1 MAAEQCAPL
10 TEKQVRVVPTTTV
23 PQGVSALAY
32 MEPDQ
37 SADELDAAFRETA
50 ESVHTAL
57 ITYAARDSEYDG
69 QIIKAGEHLVLLDGK
84 LLGSYPDVE
93 PLFEDLNRA
102 FEPMN
107 PEFLTIY
114 FGADVTVED
123 AEEAKAVLGEHF
135 PDADIS
141 VVDGG
146 QPVYYYMISA
156 E

>member
-1 MAAEQCAPL
+1 M
-10 TEKQVRVVPTTTV
+10 
-23 PQGVSALAY
+23 AY

-37 SADELDAAFRETA
+37 GPDDMEESFKESAGR
-50 ESVHTAL
+50 VHTAL

-69 QIIKAGEHLVLLDGK
+69 QIIKAGEHLVLVDGK
-84 LLGSYPDVE
+84 LLGSYPDVDAV
-93 PLFEDLNRA
+93 FEDLNQA
-102 FEPMN
+102 LEALS

-114 FGADVTVED
+114 FGADVTAED
-123 AEEAKAVLGEHF
+123 AEDARAVLGEHF